1 MAHFYSGRDGE
12 LRHNGNTIAKVAS
25 FSIQSSLETL
35 EVTTLGD
42 NDRRYIPGVVGYS
55 GSATLLY
62 YEDSN
67 GKIAAGEVLKRIFT
81 KDSKGVTTDAKK
93 EMEFRFKG
101 GKNGDTGRSI
111 KIKAYITS
119 ASIAAATGDIM
130 RAEIAFQGDGTLVE
144 GQFD

>member
-12 LRHNGNTIAKVAS
+12 LRHNGNVVAKVAN
-25 FSIQSSLETL
+25 FSIQSNLETL
-35 EVTTLGD
+35 ETTTLGE

-62 YEDSN
+62 YEDDSK
-67 GKIAAGEVLKRIFT
+67 KIAAGEVLKRIFT
-81 KDSKGVTTDAKK
+81 TDSKGVTTDAKK
-93 EMEFRFKG
+93 EMEFRFKNG
-101 GKNGDTGRSI
+101 GKTPRSI

-119 ASIAAATGDIM
+119 ASIAAVTGDIV

-144 GQFD
+144 AQFDS